1 MDDAAVRTRM
11 ERFLSTLP
19 DPRPSPAAVE
29 HVVTEDGWIL
39 AVYNDHRVPL
49 ASAQAHLA
57 AVFPDTEVEVRTP
70 VGVHRGGHGF
80 GAGRHVVA
88 VLGGKGGVGKST
100 TAVNLALTLAA
111 MGRSVGLIDADL
123 NAPDIPH
130 MVGMRPRD
138 ADPAVP
144 PALATAAK
152 DPVWAAAERS
162 VRSARSGMSWDLWRK
177 AVAPRST
184 RRRPTRRFGIE
195 VMSIGLEIGEEAPPL
210 MTSRLVVSALLRQM
224 LFDVAWEADVI
235 VVDAPPGTGIELQA
249 ISAELPLSGAVFVT
263 TPQDLAQMDA
273 GRTLTLLERH
283 GVPVIGVVQNMAALE
298 CPHCRE
304 TVDLFPRSTRL
315 ADAGVDV
322 LGRIPFDLRL
332 SEAADRGRP
341 LVLAEPTGPVAR
353 EFARIGAAVRRW
365 LIAQDRDDTVAV
377 SAQISA

>member
-1 MDDAAVRTRM
+1 MDDATIRTRIDG
-11 ERFLSTLP
+11 FLATLP
-19 DPRPSPAAVE
+19 DPRPSSAAVE
-29 HVVTEDGWIL
+29 QVVVEDGWL
-39 AVYNDHRVPL
+39 SVVFTDHRVPL
-49 ASAQAHLA
+49 APAQAHLA
-57 AVFPDTEVEVRTP
+57 AAFPEAEVEVRTP
-70 VGVHRGGHGF
+70 AGVHRGGRGF
-80 GAGRHVVA
+80 GEGRHVVA

-130 MVGMRPRD
+130 MVGMRPRE
-138 ADPAVP
+138 AGQVDPATTSDP
-144 PALATAAK
+144 MRTANE
-152 DPVWAAAERS
+152 WS
-162 VRSARSGMSWDLWRK
+162 VRSSRPGTGWDLWRK
-177 AVAPRST
+177 AVAPRSSWK
-184 RRRPTRRFGIE
+184 RPTRRYGIE

-224 LFDVAWEADVI
+224 LFDVAWGADVI

-273 GRTLTLLERH
+273 GRTLALLERH
-283 GVPVIGVVQNMAALE
+283 GVPVIGLVQNMAALK
-298 CPHCRE
+298 CPLCRE

-353 EFARIGAAVRRW
+353 EFARIGTAVRRW
-365 LIAQDRDDTVAV
+365 LIAQDSDDAVEV
-377 SAQISA
+377 SAQIPA